1 MVDVITNYY
10 QRIKAKRI
18 TSIAIACVFAI
29 SVVGTIGFG
38 PQVMALVEPHITIN
52 MDPAQT
58 TEPFQIKDDLGS
70 EVFSIN
76 SDATISSANYADL
89 VFKQESVVNVD
100 GPAGDTVSNPLF
112 LAKWQLTK
120 QAGTTD
126 SFKILPSTT
135 LYGTGLRSSGTNAVV
150 CEGFTST
157 DGINWNDFTPRIS
170 FQNSQFTNDADS
182 ASGIF
187 MDEDELFFA
196 IACYGGNAVGT
207 IKEITFN
214 GRIDLPLGYSIER
227 IL

>member
-1 MVDVITNYY
+1 MKHSKQLLTFGILAAGIIGLVAATPTIY
-10 QRIKAKRI
+10 
-18 TSIAIACVFAI
+18 AI
-29 SVVGTIGFG
+29 
-38 PQVMALVEPHITIN
+38 VEPHITIN
-52 MDPAQT
+52 MDPGQT
-58 TEPFQIKDDLGS
+58 TKPFEIKDDLGT
-70 EVFSIN
+70 EVFSVN
-76 SDATISSANYADL
+76 PDATISSANYADL
-89 VFKQESVVNVD
+89 VFKQESAVNVD
-100 GPAGDTVSNPLF
+100 GPAGDTVSNPVF

-157 DGINWNDFTPRIS
+157 DGINWNDFTPRII
-170 FQNSQFTNDADS
+170 FQNNQFTNNADS

-187 MDEDELFFA
+187 IDEDELFFA

-227 IL
+227 VL